1 MKKYI
6 TILLAIPLFF
16 SCSPQK
22 ESQIIEMSLND
33 NWSFS
38 QAGKDNWHPATV
50 PGCVHTDL
58 LTNNLIQDPFYR
70 MNEKDQ
76 QWIDK
81 EDWIYK
87 KSFMI
92 DSAIY
97 SMQKIELSFK
107 GLDTYADVYLNDSLV
122 LKAENM
128 FREWKPEVKNHIKLG
143 NNDLKIVFHS
153 PIRIGIEK
161 YDALG
166 YIIPVSDNDQSEN
179 GGVGKKRV
187 SVLTRKAGYHYGW
200 DWGPRF
206 VTSGIWRPVDLH
218 AWNNAIIRDLFIRQN
233 SLTSKKAELNARVI
247 IEASEACRT
256 NLALSING
264 KTAFQKKVN
273 LKSGINNLQVPLTV
287 ENPEL
292 WWPNGF
298 GKQTLYSIKA
308 ELDSRTQANQK
319 MQSSATQI
327 RIGLRKI
334 ELIQKP
340 DSVGKSFG
348 FRVNDKDIFVKGA
361 NYIPQDN
368 FLNRVTP
375 ERYEHILQSA
385 ADAHMNMLRVWGGGI
400 YENDLFY
407 NLCDEKGLLVWQ
419 DFMFACAM
427 FPGDDAFLANVKEE
441 AKDNITRLRNHPS
454 IALWCGNNECLSAW
468 YQWGYKDSVPKQQGA
483 AVADKIWKA
492 YEDNFHHLLPS
503 LIKELDPDREYW
515 CSSPAAGFN
524 VPSNWTSGDYHY
536 WGVWWAKDPFSDYYK
551 KIGRFM
557 SEYGFQSF
565 PEMKTVKY
573 YTIPSDWN
581 IYSDVMMAHQ
591 RSSIGNATIEEY
603 MLRDYKKPKDFQSYL
618 YLGQVLQAEGTKIA
632 MEGHRRAR
640 PYCQGTMFWQI
651 DDCWPV
657 ASWSTI
663 DYFGRWKA
671 QQYYAVKAYAPVLV
685 SPVLDNGKLKVYI
698 CSDRFDAFEAKLSVQ
713 IKDMS
718 GKEIWSKDQVL
729 EVPENASKLL
739 MEISESELTS
749 KGDPAEMFA
758 YTSLSE
764 NGKLISENLLL
775 FKSPKEVK
783 LPKTAIKVSVTDVG
797 EGYKI
802 SLTSDKLALGTYLLN
817 EESEGFFS
825 DNYFSLLPGVEK
837 EVIFKTKIKYPAFA
851 KNLKIR
857 DLTSTF

>member
-1 MKKYI
+1 MKKPI
-6 TILLAIPLFF
+6 ILLFVFPFLF
-16 SCSPQK
+16 SCSPK
-22 ESQIIEMSLND
+22 KLSQVNEMNLNGG
-33 NWSFS
+33 WSFS
-38 QAGKDNWHPATV
+38 QLGKDNWLPAMV

-58 LTNNLIQDPFYR
+58 LSNKLIQDPFYR
-70 MNEKDQ
+70 TNEKEQ

-81 EDWIYK
+81 EDWVYRK
-87 KSFMI
+87 TFLA
-92 DSAIY
+92 DSDLC

-122 LKAENM
+122 LKADNM
-128 FREWKPEVKNHIKLG
+128 FREWNPDIKRKIKYGKNELRI
-143 NNDLKIVFHS
+143 IFHS
-153 PIRIGIEK
+153 PIKIGLQK

-187 SVLTRKAGYHYGW
+187 SIFTRKAGYHFGW

-206 VTSGIWRPVDLH
+206 VTSGIWRNVSLL
-218 AWNNAIIRDLFIRQN
+218 AWNNAIIRDLFIRQKVR
-233 SLTSKKAELNARVI
+233 TTDKAELNALI
-247 IEASEACRT
+247 TIEAASACRSE
-256 NLALSING
+256 LILSING
-264 KTAFQKKVN
+264 KVAINENVN
-273 LKSGINNLQVPLTV
+273 LKAGINNLNLPLSIDK
-287 ENPEL
+287 PEL

-298 GKQTLYSIKA
+298 GKQTLYTFKAQLGQLSTANTKVLASIA
-308 ELDSRTQANQK
+308 ETK
-319 MQSSATQI
+319 
-327 RIGLRKI
+327 IGLRQI

-348 FRVNDKDIFVKGA
+348 FRINGKDIFIKGA

-385 ADAHMNMLRVWGGGI
+385 ADANMNMLRVWGGGI

-407 NLCDEKGLLVWQ
+407 DLCDEKGLLVWQ

-427 FPGDDAFLANVKEE
+427 FPGDDAFLENVRQEAN
-441 AKDNITRLRNHPS
+441 DNIKRLRNHPS
-454 IALWCGNNECLSAW
+454 IAIWCGNNECLSAW
-468 YQWGYKDSVPKQQGA
+468 YQWGYKDSVPKLEGQ

-492 YEDNFHHLLPS
+492 YEDNFHRLLPS
-503 LIKELDPDREYW
+503 LVQELDPEREYW

-524 VPSNWTSGDYHY
+524 IPSNWTSGDYHY

-581 IYSDVMMAHQ
+581 IYSDVMKAHQ
-591 RSSIGNATIEEY
+591 RSSIGNVTIEEY
-603 MLRDYKKPKDFQSYL
+603 MLRDYKKPRDFQAYL

-685 SPVLDNGKLKVYI
+685 SPVLDDGKLKIFV
-698 CSDRFDAFEAKLSVQ
+698 CSDRFESFHAKLSIQVCN
-713 IKDMS
+713 MA
-718 GKEIWSKDQVL
+718 GKPIWKKEQDITVA
-729 EVPENASKLL
+729 ENASKI
-739 MEISESELTS
+739 MNEISANEILSKEDPSQLYAYVSLT
-749 KGDPAEMFA
+749 
-758 YTSLSE
+758 E
-764 NGKLISENLLL
+764 NGKLLSDNLLL
-775 FKSPKEVK
+775 FKEPKDVN
-783 LPKTAIKVSVTDVG
+783 LPKPAIKVSVTDFK

-802 SLTSDKLALGTYLLN
+802 GLTSDKLSLSTYLYN
-817 EESEGFFS
+817 DETEGFFD
-825 DNYFSLLPGVEK
+825 DNYFTLLPGVTK
-837 EVIFKTKIKYPAFA
+837 EVLFKTKAKDSSFA
-851 KNLKIR
+851 KNLKVR
-857 DLTSTF
+857 DLTTAF

>member
-1 MKKYI
+1 MKRFI
-6 TILLAIPLFF
+6 MVFLAVPLLF
-16 SCSPQK
+16 SCSHEK
-22 ESQIIEMSLND
+22 NSQIIEMSLNE

-38 QAGKDNWHPATV
+38 QAGKDNWLPATV

-58 LTNNLIQDPFYR
+58 LANKLIPDPFYR
-70 MNEKDQ
+70 MNEKDE

-87 KSFMI
+87 NSFVV
-92 DSAIY
+92 DSVIT

-107 GLDTYADVYLNDSLV
+107 GLDTYADVYLNDSLI
-122 LKAENM
+122 LKTDNM
-128 FREWKPEVKNHIKLG
+128 FREWNPEVKKYLRTG
-143 NNDLKIVFHS
+143 NNLLKIVFHS
-153 PIRIGIEK
+153 AIKEGLQK

-166 YIIPVSDNDQSEN
+166 YTIPVSDNDQSEN

-187 SVLTRKAGYHYGW
+187 SIFTRKAGYHYGW

-206 VTSGIWRPVDLH
+206 VTSGIWRPVSLL
-218 AWNNAIIRDLFIRQN
+218 AWNNVILRDLYIKQN
-233 SLTSKKAELNARVI
+233 SLTTIKAELNVGVS
-247 IEASEACRT
+247 IEAASACRSY
-256 NLALSING
+256 LVLSING
-264 KTAFQKKVN
+264 KEALRKNLNLKPGINLVN
-273 LKSGINNLQVPLTV
+273 LPLV
-287 ENPEL
+287 IEKPEL

-298 GKQTLYSIKA
+298 GKQALYSIKA
-308 ELDSRTQANQK
+308 VLDPINDK
-319 MQSSATQI
+319 LISSSI
-327 RIGLRKI
+327 EKRIGLRKI
-334 ELIQKP
+334 ELIQEP

-348 FRVNDKDIFVKGA
+348 FRVNGKNIFIKGA

-385 ADAHMNMLRVWGGGI
+385 ADANMNMLRVWGGGI
-400 YENDLFY
+400 YENDIFY

-427 FPGDDAFLANVKEE
+427 FPGDAAFLENVKQE
-441 AKDNITRLRNHPS
+441 AKDNITRLRSHPS
-454 IALWCGNNECLSAW
+454 IAIWCGNNECLSAW
-468 YQWGYKDSVPKQQGA
+468 YQWGYKDSVPRQQGKE
-483 AVADKIWKA
+483 VADKIWKA
-492 YEDNFHHLLPS
+492 YEDNFHVLLPS
-503 LIKELDPDREYW
+503 LVKELDPEREYW

-524 VPSNWTSGDYHY
+524 IPSNWTSGDNHY

-565 PEMKTVKY
+565 PELKTVKY
-573 YTIPSDWN
+573 YTVPADWN
-581 IYSDVMMAHQ
+581 IYSDVMKAHQ
-591 RSSIGNATIEEY
+591 RSSIGNVTIEEY

-685 SPVLDNGKLKVYI
+685 SPVLDNGKLKVYV
-698 CSDRFDAFEAKLSVQ
+698 CSDRFDSFKAKLSVQ
-713 IKDMS
+713 VSDMT
-718 GKEIWSKDQVL
+718 GKPVSTKEQEITVA
-729 EVPENASKLL
+729 ENASNLAL
-739 MEISESELTS
+739 EIPIKEITS
-749 KGDPAEMFA
+749 KGDPSQLYVYVAIK
-758 YTSLSE
+758 E
-764 NGKLISENLLL
+764 NGKLLSDNLIL
-775 FKSPKEVK
+775 FLSPKDVK
-783 LPKTAIKVSVTDVG
+783 LPKPLINVSISNSD

-802 SLTSDKLALGTYLLN
+802 TLTSDKLALNTYLCN
-817 EESEGFFS
+817 DITEGFFK
-825 DNYFSLLPGVEK
+825 DNYFTLLPGEMK
-837 EVIFKTKIKYPAFA
+837 EVIFKTKMKDASFA
-851 KNLKIR
+851 KNLKVR
-857 DLTSTF
+857 DLTSAF